1 MKRKKHTN
9 TFKLEIPELTTFL
22 SNGVFNQEVTNKF
35 LDILY
40 AKYRFNRYVRL
51 KIKDTFIKLSIA
63 YNENHLFFTHIITN
77 NNDGYSFQFLIKT
90 LKFNDSLT
98 NQNKLKYRKLL
109 LNKIISKVK
118 VQVVKKSFQEI
129 YEKMGVSN
137 LHCKGIFKRYNI
149 LKKYAEELDNMEFK
163 KVVEH
168 IARIKLNMLI
178 KLTEKE
184 LKYKDYIIRNNSV
197 LSLMNHKE
205 EPFIESCGKA
215 FDRIKYARNPKKI
228 ILINSK

>member
-9 TFKLEIPELTTFL
+9 TFKVEIPELTTFL

-35 LDILY
+35 LDVLY

-51 KIKDTFIKLSIA
+51 KIKDTFIKLSID
-63 YNENHLFFTHIITN
+63 YNETHLFFTHII

-90 LKFNDSLT
+90 LKFNDALT

-118 VQVVKKSFQEI
+118 VQVVKKSFKEI

-137 LHCKGIFKRYNI
+137 LHHKGIFKIYNI
-149 LKKYAEELDNMEFK
+149 VKNYTEELDNIEFN
-163 KVVEH
+163 KVIEH
-168 IARIKLNMLI
+168 IARIKLNILI
-178 KLTEKE
+178 KLTDKE
-184 LKYKDYIIRNNSV
+184 MKYKDYIIRKNSV

-205 EPFIESCGKA
+205 QPFIETCGKA
-215 FDRIKYARNPKKI
+215 FDKIKYARNLKKI